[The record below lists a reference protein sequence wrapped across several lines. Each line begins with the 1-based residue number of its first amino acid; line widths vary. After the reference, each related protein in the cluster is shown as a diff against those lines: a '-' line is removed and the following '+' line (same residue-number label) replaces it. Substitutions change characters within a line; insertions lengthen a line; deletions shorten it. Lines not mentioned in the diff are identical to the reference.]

1 MLWHCWLG
9 GRKSIWPVK
18 SWVIRCLCGYL
29 SGVKCKWFTLLW
41 SIWCYCHPIIS
52 CFVIIQNGSAF
63 LVPAYSRCPGK
74 EIVKFVLFLL
84 LLLLPRFSGMQ
95 NIVTSVS
102 AGLWLFMRGYLKSQV
117 AELSQIFL
125 CLLPVAMARSSSDG
139 ITVGDYTFWI
149 SPWLRLLD

>member
-1 MLWHCWLG
+1 
-9 GRKSIWPVK
+9 
-18 SWVIRCLCGYL
+18 
-29 SGVKCKWFTLLW
+29 
-41 SIWCYCHPIIS
+41 
-52 CFVIIQNGSAF
+52 
-63 LVPAYSRCPGK
+63 VPAYSRCPGK